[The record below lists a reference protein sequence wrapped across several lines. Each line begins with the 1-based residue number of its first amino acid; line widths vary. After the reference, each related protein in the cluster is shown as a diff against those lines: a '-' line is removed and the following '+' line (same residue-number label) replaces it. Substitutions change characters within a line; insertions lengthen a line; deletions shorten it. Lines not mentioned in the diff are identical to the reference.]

1 MDTMKFNVMIAGTS
15 HGTIEV
21 TEEVYLDDDAL
32 LSVLANAGYVD
43 LGEVLEIVEE
53 EENQIDIF
61 EYDTGTHLVSLILIH

>member
-1 MDTMKFNVMIAGTS
+1 MKFNVMIAGTS